1 MYECAFENIS
11 IQAVKRLNNQEKPDP
26 TASATSGTNPNLADH
41 ASNETSN
48 STNPELSVQKHH
60 KKTSSNSS
68 KISLPSQTEDSLVTI
83 TEKTSFLPAS
93 QKPMYVKSAKVNFDE
108 PALSTPVSDTASES
122 AEKQDHSR
130 LSLAEF
136 EISKIW
142 FSFPEPPISPKGK
155 RKIPYTRFDWNLLS
169 SVSPAVTSWLC
180 ASKHVMQPLKVSLVF
195 DRFSNV

>member
-11 IQAVKRLNNQEKPDP
+11 IKAVKRLNNQEKPEP
-26 TASATSGTNPNLADH
+26 TITP
-41 ASNETSN
+41 TSN
-48 STNPELSVQKHH
+48 INANMPDLGLNEGNNTTNQDSSDLIKRH

-68 KISLPSQTEDSLVTI
+68 KISLPSQNEDNLTSN
-83 TEKTSFLPAS
+83 TEKTTFLPPT
-93 QKPMYVKSAKVNFDE
+93 QKPMYAKSTKVNFE
-108 PALSTPVSDTASES
+108 ESAASTPVSDAASEPP
-122 AEKQDHSR
+122 EKQEHSR

-155 RKIPYTRFDWNLLS
+155 RKIPYTRLDWNLLS

-180 ASKHVMQPLKVSLVF
+180 ASKHVIQPLKVSF
-195 DRFSNV
+195 